1 MFLHASI
8 LAAATTAPNS
18 LPVEHDA
25 LYGLVNS
32 EFFFPIA
39 VLVLGALI
47 LLFGFK
53 AYQSLV
59 VFNFILLGF
68 WVGSKLGERV
78 QIATVSAVIGAVLLG
93 AVSWPLMKYAVAVCG
108 GLIGALVG
116 MVIWAYFQY
125 PMDLVW
131 AGGLAGLILLGM
143 LSFVLFKASIILFSS
158 IQGAIMLVLGGAA
171 LLIRYTPW
179 TQDLQNGFNG
189 KPILMP
195 LLVASLA
202 ILGLIYQQQKYGL
215 LDSGGAGKSGGGGEA
230 KPAKK

>member
-1 MFLHASI
+1 MFLQASIQASI
-8 LAAATTAPNS
+8 LAANT

-25 LYGLVNS
+25 LEGLCKS

-39 VLVLGALI
+39 VLILGALI

-68 WVGSKLGERV
+68 WVGGKLGERV
-78 QIATVSAVIGAVLLG
+78 QVATVAAVIGAVLLG
-93 AVSWPLMKYAVAVCG
+93 AISWPLMKYAVAVCG

-116 MVIWAYFQY
+116 MVVWAYFQY
-125 PMDLVW
+125 PMDLAW

-158 IQGAIMLVLGGAA
+158 IQGATMLVLGASA

-179 TQDLQNGFNG
+179 TNDIKNGFDG
-189 KPILMP
+189 KPVLLP
-195 LLVASLA
+195 LLVGSLA

-215 LDSGGAGKSGGGGEA
+215 LDGGAGKAAGGEA